1 MNKAS
6 YCLVCGLGSLGQ
18 YCVAALKAFGMN
30 IGAIDILQ
38 PNNWEVKNLPDL
50 LENLVIGDCR
60 QPNILQKSNIHQC
73 RAVLIVTSNER
84 VNIETA
90 FAVRLLNPHVR
101 LVVRSA
107 EQKLNQLLDEQLGNF
122 AAFEMTDLPATGL
135 AIAALANETQG
146 LIFLE
151 DHLLR
156 VVRYPIDLT
165 HRWCDRRLLYELNT
179 RTCQVLN
186 HHSKTKVSP
195 TRFHQ
200 WEQQTLIRAG
210 DSITCIEVMQG
221 LVDLVQPTTTFTKG
235 RSKKK
240 TRHFWRSLL
249 KSLSDFKLRQISSD
263 LWQFTAQQQTKR
275 VAILVGITV
284 LLLILLGTII
294 LKVAHLEQSWL
305 KALYVTGV
313 MLLGSYDTVFGVL
326 SSTDSAPLWMRFLNL
341 SYMLAGTASI
351 AVLYALLTESLLAA
365 KFELPNKRPS
375 VPQQDHVVLIGLNR
389 VGQQIASYLQK
400 LKQPLVGVSNTTLEP
415 TVLPEMPLVIGD
427 FRDALTDVNLATAKS
442 VVVATENEMAN
453 LEIGLMARGENH
465 NAAIVIQTFEPD
477 FSSNIDRLLPY
488 AKVLCSYSLAA
499 ETFAAAIF
507 GDRILDLLQLN
518 NQTVLV
524 VEYNVEPEDSLQGL
538 LLAEVAYGYEVVP
551 ILYQDRDRT
560 RTVILLPSEDIK
572 LEIGDRLVVLA
583 TVNSLHQIDRGE
595 KLPRLWQVH
604 INATATKS
612 TLFESVRTI
621 TRIAGCSLSTATETM
636 NHLPAVVPIPL
647 YQNQALR
654 LVRELTKIQTQAHLI
669 SCSFA
674 SN

>member
-30 IGAIDILQ
+30 VAAIDILE
-38 PNNWEVKNLPDL
+38 PKNWEVNNLPDL
-50 LENLVIGDCR
+50 LEKLVIGDCR
-60 QPNILQKSNIHQC
+60 QPSVLQQSSIHQC
-73 RAVLIVTSNER
+73 RAALIVTSNER

-122 AAFEMTDLPATGL
+122 AAFEMKNLPAPGL

-146 LIFLE
+146 LISL
-151 DHLLR
+151 DDLLLR
-156 VVRYPIDLT
+156 VVRYPIDST
-165 HRWCDRRLLYELNT
+165 HQWCDRRMLYELNT
-179 RTCQVLN
+179 RTRQVLDY
-186 HHSKTKVSP
+186 HPETKASP

-200 WEQQTLIRAG
+200 WQPRTLIRAG

-221 LVDLVQPTTTFTKG
+221 LVDLLQPTTFTSSK
-235 RSKKK
+235 SKKK
-240 TRHFWRSLL
+240 VRHFWRNLL
-249 KSLSDFKLRQISSD
+249 KSLSLFKLRQIPSY

-284 LLLILLGTII
+284 LLLVILGTII
-294 LKVAHLEQSWL
+294 LKFAHLEQSWL

-313 MLLGSYDTVFGVL
+313 MLLGSYDIVFGVL
-326 SSTDSAPLWMRFLNL
+326 SPTDSIPLWMRFLNL

-375 VPQQDHVVLIGLNR
+375 VPQQGHVVLIGLND
-389 VGQQIASYLQK
+389 VGQQIATYLQK
-400 LKQPLVGVSNTTLEP
+400 LEQPLVGISNTTLEP
-415 TVLPEMPLVIGD
+415 TVLSEMPLIIGD
-427 FRDALTDVNLATAKS
+427 FHDALTDANLATAKS

-453 LEIGLMARGENH
+453 LEIGLMAHGMNH
-465 NAAIVIQTFEPD
+465 DAAIVIQTFEPD

-524 VEYNVEPEDSLQGL
+524 VEYNVETGDSLQGL

-551 ILYQDRDRT
+551 ILYQDRENARSI
-560 RTVILLPSEDIK
+560 ILLPSEDLK
-572 LEIGDRLVVLA
+572 LESGDRLVVLA
-583 TVNSLHQIDRGE
+583 TIESLHQIDRGE
-595 KLPRLWQVH
+595 RLPQLWQVH

-636 NHLPAVVPIPL
+636 NHLPAIVPIPL
-647 YQNQALR
+647 YRNQALR
-654 LVRELTKIQTQAHLI
+654 LVGELSKIQTQAYTIYL
-669 SCSFA
+669 SE
-674 SN
+674 